1 MKTSG
6 FLLLLL
12 LAGLIS
18 SCKKEENKPGTII
31 GTWAITGTLIT
42 TTNPDASAPQPGFQA
57 MDVWT
62 ISQPNGVFTL
72 ESSKGTVSGTPVS
85 NATSQG
91 ARFTGQFP
99 IVAGYVW
106 VDFIIE
112 TYARA
117 DGDLYGTEEFQ
128 YWGLYGVG
136 QPMFL
141 GTESWIVEGVAQ

>member
-1 MKTSG
+1 
-6 FLLLLL
+6 
-12 LAGLIS
+12 
-18 SCKKEENKPGTII
+18 
-31 GTWAITGTLIT
+31 
-42 TTNPDASAPQPGFQA
+42 

-72 ESSKGTVSGTPVS
+72 ESSKGTISGTPVS
-85 NATSQG
+85 NATSPG

-106 VDFIIE
+106 VNFVIE
-112 TYARA
+112 TYVRA

-128 YWGLYGVG
+128 YWGLNGVG
-136 QPMFL
+136 QETFL